1 MQIRLHA
8 MYGHSKSFYLWYQT
22 TVLQHLRD
30 ADKQLIFVVSVLCIG
45 ELMSMAS
52 LSIAKCV
59 LFFLVSYIC
68 YWNALAH
75 IIACLINRFPTSFGW
90 WPSPPRNTR
99 IFPCPLTFL
108 CRQPA

>member
-1 MQIRLHA
+1 
-8 MYGHSKSFYLWYQT
+8 MYGHSKPFYLWYQT
-22 TVLQHLRD
+22 TVLQLLRD

-59 LFFLVSYIC
+59 LFFFFFVSYIY

-75 IIACLINRFPTSFGW
+75 IIACLNQQVPDLLWLVAFSDSAP
-90 WPSPPRNTR
+90 
-99 IFPCPLTFL
+99 
-108 CRQPA
+108 

>member
-59 LFFLVSYIC
+59 LFFFRVVYLLLERPSSHYRLLDQQVPDLLWLVAFS
-68 YWNALAH
+68 A
-75 IIACLINRFPTSFGW
+75 S
-90 WPSPPRNTR
+90 
-99 IFPCPLTFL
+99 
-108 CRQPA
+108 